1 MRKLLM
7 ELFGYGA
14 VSGVALALDVATLE
28 MLVKVGGWHYVPA
41 AVTAFFAGGVLAY
54 HLSVKYVF
62 TARQLANRSLELG
75 YFVAL
80 GVIGVIV
87 NVAVLSLA
95 IGQMGLDLLPAK
107 LLAACG
113 TFTTNFVLRRQ
124 LLFAPA
130 RIAE

>member
-1 MRKLLM
+1 MA
-7 ELFGYGA
+7 GYGV

-28 MLVKVGGWHYVPA
+28 VLVKVAGWHYELA
-41 AVTAFFAGGVLAY
+41 ATVAFLAGGMLAY
-54 HLSVKYVF
+54 HLSVRYVF

-75 YFVAL
+75 YFIAL
-80 GVIGVIV
+80 GLIGVIV
-87 NVAVLSLA
+87 NITVLGLA
-95 IGQMGLDLLPAK
+95 IGELGLALLPAK

-124 LLFAPA
+124 LLFMPA

>member
-1 MRKLLM
+1 MRRLFT
-7 ELFGYGA
+7 ELAGYGV

-28 MLVKVGGWHYVPA
+28 VLVKVAGWHYELA
-41 AVTAFFAGGVLAY
+41 ATVAFLAGGMLAY
-54 HLSVKYVF
+54 HLSVRYVF

-75 YFVAL
+75 YFIAL
-80 GVIGVIV
+80 GLIGVIV
-87 NVAVLSLA
+87 NITVLGLA
-95 IGQMGLDLLPAK
+95 IGELGLALLPAK

-124 LLFAPA
+124 LLFMPA